1 MIHSL
6 QFRLILSF
14 LVVILIT
21 VGTVFSFIAWS
32 TWVQLKE
39 LEARNLEILSQRA
52 SLVLTRFYFL
62 NGFSWNGIQPLV
74 EQLGTLE
81 AERIV
86 LIDSG
91 GQVLADSSG
100 SLIGSKYTG
109 SDKGFPVYFP
119 TRAPQPPSGLFNRS
133 TATVNPGIQLG
144 TLFIYPQ
151 NTPDTLSILFSSYL
165 NRYLLWGAIIAIS
178 ISLILTFLL
187 SRRILSPIKALSGV
201 AQKLGKGD
209 FSQRVKVK
217 DKGEVGQLSMT
228 FNSMA
233 GDLER
238 SENLRRNM
246 VADVAHELR
255 TPLSNI
261 SGYLEAIRD
270 EVVKPDA
277 EIIASLSED
286 VDLLSRL
293 VNDLQ
298 ELALSDAGELNLIRQ
313 PENLVD
319 LIDQTVK
326 GVSIRA
332 ANKEIELVQD
342 VPEGLPP
349 VNIDIHRISQVLLNL
364 LSNAIAHTPAGGKIE
379 VSAVHE
385 NGFIKVSV
393 SDNGEG
399 IPVEDLPNV
408 FERFYR
414 VDKSRSRPGGGS
426 GLGLTIAKR
435 LIEAHSGSINVTSE
449 PGKGSC
455 FSFTLPVEHK
465 LSLG

>member
-1 MIHSL
+1 VIHSL